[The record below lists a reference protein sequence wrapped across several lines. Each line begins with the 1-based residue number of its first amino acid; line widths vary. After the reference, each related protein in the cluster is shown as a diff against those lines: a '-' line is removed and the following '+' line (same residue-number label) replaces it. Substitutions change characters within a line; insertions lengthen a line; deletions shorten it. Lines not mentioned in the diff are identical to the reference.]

1 MKRVIIYG
9 LGKRYY
15 ENIERIS
22 RKYEIVGVTSGIPE
36 EKEKFSNYI
45 NLSEL
50 SGEEYDYILI
60 CSNFEREIIN
70 YLIDELGIQKD
81 KILID
86 YGYYEKNGVFHA
98 QLNEDAIILLLLKSM
113 NLDIKD
119 VTYLELGTNKPIALN
134 NTYCLYRLGAKGILV
149 EPNRELKHYIEI
161 TRPRD
166 ILINKAVSVDGKNA
180 MFYKFSGSSVST
192 LAFERLDPQVV
203 EGHESFVL
211 EENYEIETVTINSIF
226 AEMPRVPDVLSID
239 IEGMDYPVLKQ
250 VDYNMYRPKT
260 IIAELAALGSIEQDG
275 EKILGLLK
283 ENNYMVI
290 HRNSLNAIFEDVQY
304 KELIQDFLLNNILI
318 YVVIL

>member
-119 VTYLELGTNKPIALN
+119 VTYLEKDSQKSHRHFP
-134 NTYCLYRLGAKGILV
+134 GAGGG
-149 EPNRELKHYIEI
+149 
-161 TRPRD
+161 
-166 ILINKAVSVDGKNA
+166 SVPARNGKRR
-180 MFYKFSGSSVST
+180 MGRK
-192 LAFERLDPQVV
+192 
-203 EGHESFVL
+203 
-211 EENYEIETVTINSIF
+211 
-226 AEMPRVPDVLSID
+226 
-239 IEGMDYPVLKQ
+239 
-250 VDYNMYRPKT
+250 
-260 IIAELAALGSIEQDG
+260 
-275 EKILGLLK
+275 
-283 ENNYMVI
+283 
-290 HRNSLNAIFEDVQY
+290 
-304 KELIQDFLLNNILI
+304 
-318 YVVIL
+318 